1 MEEYENEILE
11 HRLHREIMAT
21 QVANDIINRMGF
33 NFVRRQQKATGASVA
48 DVARAYTAVM
58 NIYGLSDTWSDVESQ
73 DYRVSSGVQMEMM
86 LGLISLVKRATRW
99 LLRNRRHQLVPTLLI
114 EEFDDGLDQL
124 REAFPT
130 MLRGRAADQ
139 YQTLFDHF
147 VEEGVDEELAK
158 TVASTHVGY
167 TALGI
172 IQAAS
177 ETDAPLLDVASLYF
191 TMGER
196 LELDWFSAQILA
208 SKVDNEWQALARDTY
223 LEDLEWQQRTLAVGA
238 LRHLCEGG
246 TLLTCM
252 KAWEEQEALLLARWQ
267 EMLNELHATE
277 TPDFGMFAVANREL
291 LDLAQSSIRASMD

>member
-1 MEEYENEILE
+1 M
-11 HRLHREIMAT
+11 
-21 QVANDIINRMGF
+21 
-33 NFVRRQQKATGASVA
+33 
-48 DVARAYTAVM
+48 
-58 NIYGLSDTWSDVESQ
+58 
-73 DYRVSSGVQMEMM
+73 
-86 LGLISLVKRATRW
+86 
-99 LLRNRRHQLVPTLLI
+99 
-114 EEFDDGLDQL
+114 
-124 REAFPT
+124 
-130 MLRGRAADQ
+130 
-139 YQTLFDHF
+139 
-147 VEEGVDEELAK
+147 
-158 TVASTHVGY
+158 ASTHVGY

-252 KAWEEQEALLLARWQ
+252 KAWEEQEAPLLARWQ
-267 EMLNELHATE
+267 EMPLDTKCVLRRRFSAGRSQPTRILCTPE
-277 TPDFGMFAVANREL
+277 TPVRPSHWSLRPSRQPESQFWRCT
-291 LDLAQSSIRASMD
+291 SSV